1 MRLKT
6 CRTAVLD
13 IGSQT
18 FRMAGAEIQ
27 GSCVKILFSERENVR
42 LGRGLEKK
50 GIIGRDAM
58 KRGLLALQ
66 GFGKTLKS
74 FSISRVRAAG
84 TAALR
89 NASNAGGFL
98 KEAGALGF
106 SIDII
111 DWKEEASAAARGAY
125 NALGGV
131 DSPWIMID
139 VGGGSSEVVMCGQK
153 GVVQGVSLP
162 VGAVSLLETLPAGRV
177 SAAVLSEAAGQ
188 LLESRLSA
196 VFPGQKGLRQA
207 VATGG
212 TATTIAAVELGLDV
226 YDPRKI
232 RGLFISLPRLREILS
247 CMQALG
253 LKERRKIRGLEPGR
267 ADIFPAGIAILAE
280 IVSYLDLDGIIVSDG
295 GLLSGLLA
303 AFMEKEC
310 NFYVEPSC
318 ARSLYL

>member
-1 MRLKT
+1 M
-6 CRTAVLD
+6 V
-13 IGSQT
+13 
-18 FRMAGAEIQ
+18 GAEIQ
-27 GSCVKILFSERENVR
+27 GACVKILFSERENVR
-42 LGRGLEKK
+42 LGRGLEKN
-50 GIIGRDAM
+50 GIIRQDAM
-58 KRGLLALQ
+58 KRGLLSLKR
-66 GFGKTLKS
+66 FRETLKS

-89 NASNAGGFL
+89 KAANADRFL
-98 KEAGALGF
+98 KEGGALGC

-111 DWKEEASAAARGAY
+111 DWKEEASAAVRGAY
-125 NALGGV
+125 NALGEI

-139 VGGGSSEVVMCGQK
+139 VGGGSSEVVVCRQK

-162 VGAVSLLETLPAGRV
+162 VGAVSLLETLPAGRA
-177 SAAVLSEAAGQ
+177 SGAMLSETAGQ
-188 LLESRLSA
+188 LLENRLSA
-196 VFPGQKGLRQA
+196 VFSTEKGLKRA

-212 TATTIAAVELGLDV
+212 TATTVAAVELGLDV

-232 RGLFISLPRLREILS
+232 RGLFISLSRLRELLS
-247 CMQALG
+247 SMQALDTQ
-253 LKERRKIRGLEPGR
+253 ERRKIRGLEPRR

-280 IVSYLDLDGIIVSDG
+280 IVSYLDLDGIVVSDG